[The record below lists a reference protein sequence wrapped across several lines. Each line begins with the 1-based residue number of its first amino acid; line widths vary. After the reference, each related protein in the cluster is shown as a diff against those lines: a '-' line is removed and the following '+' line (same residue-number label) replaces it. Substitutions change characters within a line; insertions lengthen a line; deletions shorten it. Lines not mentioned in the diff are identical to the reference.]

1 MVPGFLFLFVPV
13 VPLNPVDPADPA
25 NLGPLGPHLNRLVA
39 EGVRFDAAYSN
50 CPVCAPAR
58 GALMTGRYISNCK
71 IYDNAA
77 AWPEDEITIPHY
89 LTLAGYDTVL
99 SGKMHFVGADQ
110 LHGFRQRLVSN
121 IYPADFKWTMPRQ
134 DPFNMAEGEKPE
146 PRATG
151 GQARQYVGDAI
162 RVGQWRDTL
171 SYDEEAHFRA
181 LEYLHAKG
189 GQKRQARGD
198 DYQPFFLCVSY
209 HHPHEPFSPPQKYWD
224 MYEGEPIDVP
234 ERRDNLEATYSIQDK
249 WLNDY
254 HGCGDHDLTDPE
266 SAARVRRAYYGLVT
280 YVDDK
285 VSELMASLEENGLAD
300 NTVIIFTSDHGDML
314 CEKAMVQKRCFYEWS
329 ARIPLIMHFPD
340 KWKAGTKTDAPVS
353 LVDLMPT
360 ILDMANVDDRL
371 PCDGK
376 SLMGLLDG
384 TDTEE
389 RVAFSEIHSEGIHGN
404 CFMVRKGKHK
414 YIYIHGH
421 EDQLFDLEADP
432 GEWNNLAAN
441 SDYGELRAELRKLI
455 LDQFDPDAIHR
466 DLEAGLKRR
475 RLVRKAMNI
484 TETKW
489 DVSPQFNGQKS
500 TLAQYLP

>member
-1 MVPGFLFLFVPV
+1 
-13 VPLNPVDPADPA
+13 
-25 NLGPLGPHLNRLVA
+25 
-39 EGVRFDAAYSN
+39 
-50 CPVCAPAR
+50 
-58 GALMTGRYISNCK
+58 
-71 IYDNAA
+71 
-77 AWPEDEITIPHY
+77 
-89 LTLAGYDTVL
+89 
-99 SGKMHFVGADQ
+99 
-110 LHGFRQRLVSN
+110 
-121 IYPADFKWTMPRQ
+121 
-134 DPFNMAEGEKPE
+134 
-146 PRATG
+146 
-151 GQARQYVGDAI
+151 
-162 RVGQWRDTL
+162 
-171 SYDEEAHFRA
+171 
-181 LEYLHAKG
+181 
-189 GQKRQARGD
+189 
-198 DYQPFFLCVSY
+198 
-209 HHPHEPFSPPQKYWD
+209 